1 MATPIQF
8 DLSEMNTDEVRPYVC
23 QICNKRFTQKGHLMT
38 HRRTHTGEKP
48 YSCHICSQRLVQKVI
63 GSIWHTCT
71 HRRTHTGEKPYSCH
85 RCNQRLVQKVIGSIW
100 HTGTC
105 THRRTHIGEKP
116 YSCHICNQRFIQMSY
131 VNKLPYLCNRCLSP
145 LMLWVRI
152 LLKRGVQHYVIK
164 FVSDL
169 RQVGGFLGSLRF
181 PPPIKLTAT
190 I

>member
-63 GSIWHTCT
+63 GSIWHT
-71 HRRTHTGEKPYSCH
+71 
-85 RCNQRLVQKVIGSIW
+85 
-100 HTGTC
+100 GTC
-105 THRRTHIGEKP
+105 THRRTHTGEKP